1 MVESYLFAFL
11 LWVLVL
17 VSLSFAVLFA
27 LCGYVCICIDPHST
41 TLWVCK
47 SENLGYQSLL
57 PCWRQYIKKLARLW
71 QLTAQLSEDS
81 LIGAVGLQTCCAC
94 LCASFAGLN
103 SGPQSCTAGLL
114 PIEPSFQSCFLSL
127 FTVLPLDSF
136 SIDYLLWS
144 QFILLKLSFNCSVT
158 RKPSSF

>member
-57 PCWRQYIKKLARLW
+57 PCLRQYIKKLAGLW
-71 QLTAQLSEDS
+71 QL
-81 LIGAVGLQTCCAC
+81 I
-94 LCASFAGLN
+94 
-103 SGPQSCTAGLL
+103 CTAFRGFSHRSSGIADML
-114 PIEPSFQSCFLSL
+114 C
-127 FTVLPLDSF
+127 LPLC
-136 SIDYLLWS
+136 
-144 QFILLKLSFNCSVT
+144 QFWRFELRSSVLYGKFVTHWAIFPILLSVSLHCAT
-158 RKPSSF
+158 FRFF

>member
-1 MVESYLFAFL
+1 MVESYLAFL

-17 VSLSFAVLFA
+17 VSFSFAVLFA

-47 SENLGYQSLL
+47 SENLGYQALL
-57 PCWRQYIKKLARLW
+57 SCLRQYIKKLASLW
-71 QLTAQLSEDS
+71 QLICTALRGFSHRSSESADT
-81 LIGAVGLQTCCAC
+81 LCL
-94 LCASFAGLN
+94 LCASFGGLN
-103 SGPQSCTAGLL
+103 SGPQSYMASLL

-127 FTVLPLDSF
+127 FTMLPLDSF
-136 SIDYLLWS
+136 SIVYLLWC
-144 QFILLKLSFNCSVT
+144 QFILLKLSFNHSVT